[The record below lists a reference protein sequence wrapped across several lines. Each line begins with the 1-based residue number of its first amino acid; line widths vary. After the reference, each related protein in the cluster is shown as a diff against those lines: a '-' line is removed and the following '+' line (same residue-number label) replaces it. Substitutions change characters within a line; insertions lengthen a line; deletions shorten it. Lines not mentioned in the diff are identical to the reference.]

1 MEYKL
6 APSILAA
13 DFATLGEDIKEID
26 TAGADYV
33 HIDVMDGMFVPSLSF
48 GMPVIQSVR
57 RVTDTFFDVHLMI
70 EEPERYIHEFAAAGA
85 DGITVHMEA
94 VKDIDNAIGHIQKAG
109 KKVGVAV
116 SPKTPVSVIS
126 DEVLKQIDMVL
137 VMTVRPGFGGQKY
150 MNITTPKIKEIR
162 QRIDELG
169 VDVDVEVDGGI
180 NADTIDTVLSNG
192 ANVIV
197 MGSSIFRGDIWENMA
212 FYRKKLGEYA

>member
-13 DFATLGEDIKEID
+13 DFAALGEDIKEID

>member
-13 DFATLGEDIKEID
+13 DFAALGEDIKEID

-197 MGSSIFRGDIWENMA
+197 MGSSIFRGDIWEIMA